1 MAVDAKRK
9 QSLYDPEALQTM
21 LRQAKEAD
29 MPFFQ
34 DYNDGSDSDD
44 SFKSDKQSLDPM
56 DDISKDS

>member
-1 MAVDAKRK
+1 
-9 QSLYDPEALQTM
+9 M

-34 DYNDGSDSDD
+34 DYKNESSDESGD
-44 SFKSDKQSLDPM
+44 SFRSDKKSLDPE